1 MMDIGPPHQ
10 QAGEMPLSL
19 SRRATLGL
27 LTAVLARPALAQ
39 APGRRHVLVLGAGM
53 AGLTA
58 ALSLLRAGHEVTVI
72 EWQDRVGG
80 RLLSLPIGAG
90 QVSEAG
96 GGHFRANMPY
106 VLHYLRQFRMPL
118 IGLNDGLP
126 TYHVKGRRIASANLA
141 NWPIPLNAEE
151 RGMTV
156 AGNLWRYLIRAGLD
170 TDTVLDAAWPRDLG
184 MLDLLDRTTL
194 GDLLQAQG
202 ASEAFLDVFD
212 AHAGT
217 GTRGGQALCNI
228 PDLAYHFGDQAIVR
242 VAGGNERLPQAMAA
256 AVGSA
261 RIALGCKVVAIDQA
275 GPEVRV
281 QAANGREFRGDAV
294 ISTLGSTVLRDV
306 AVTPALSAP
315 KQRALETVFWEKT
328 VKVVVQTATPSWLAR
343 GMRGWPVMGGD
354 RPWER
359 IIDLTGNEGGGH
371 GNIFF
376 YLNGD
381 NAEAVASQDPATR
394 AQAFV
399 DRFRA
404 EVPDFIDRTTFV
416 EAFAWGE
423 QPWIR
428 GSFGLLPRGGGWVV
442 AECARPEG
450 RLHLAGDW
458 TTLKS
463 GWVEGAIESGLRAAR
478 QVDPAAR
485 AEGNPRI
492 RQEGL

>member
-1 MMDIGPPHQ
+1 MSP
-10 QAGEMPLSL
+10 L
-19 SRRATLGL
+19 SRRTALGL
-27 LTAVLARPALAQ
+27 LGATMLARPSLAQ
-39 APGRRHVLVLGAGM
+39 APAPKRVLVLGAGM

-58 ALSLLRAGHEVTVI
+58 ALALLRAGHEVTVI

-96 GGHFRANMPY
+96 GGHFRSNMPY
-106 VLHYLRQFRMPL
+106 VLHYLRRFGLPL
-118 IGLNDGLP
+118 LGLNDGLP
-126 TYHVKGRRIASANLA
+126 TYHVKGQRIASANLA
-141 NWPIPLNAEE
+141 DWPLHLHAEE

-156 AGNLWRYLIRAGLD
+156 ASNLWRYLVRAGLD
-170 TDTVLDAAWPRDLG
+170 SDTVLDRAWPDPA
-184 MLDLLDRTTL
+184 MLATLDGTTL

-202 ASEAFLDVFD
+202 ASEAFLDLLD

-228 PDLAYHFGDQAIVR
+228 PDFAYHFADQAIFR
-242 VAGGNERLPQAMAA
+242 VAGGNDRLPQAMARA
-256 AVGSA
+256 IGAE
-261 RIALGCKVVAIDQA
+261 RIQTGCRVTAIDQS
-275 GPEVRV
+275 GPRVRV
-281 QAANGREFRGDAV
+281 QAANGRAFGGDVV
-294 ISTLGSTVLRDV
+294 ISTLASTVLQDV
-306 AVTPALSAP
+306 AVTPAWSP
-315 KQRALETVFWEKT
+315 GKQRMMRDVFWEQT

-359 IIDLTGNEGGGH
+359 IIDLTGNEPGGR
-371 GNIFF
+371 GNLFF

-381 NAEAVASQDPATR
+381 NAQAVASQAPTTR
-394 AQAFV
+394 AQTFV
-399 DRFRA
+399 ERFRR
-404 EVPDFIDRTTFV
+404 EVPDVIDATTFV
-416 EAFAWGE
+416 GDFAWGE

-428 GSFGLLPRGGGWVV
+428 GSFGLLPLHGGWII
-442 AECARPEG
+442 AECARPED
-450 RLHLAGDW
+450 RIHLAGDW

-478 QVDPAAR
+478 QIDPAAR

-492 RQEGL
+492 RQEG

>member
-1 MMDIGPPHQ
+1 
-10 QAGEMPLSL
+10 MPLPL
-19 SRRATLGL
+19 SRRSLLGL
-27 LTAVLARPALAQ
+27 LGATALARPALAQ
-39 APGRRHVLVLGAGM
+39 APGRRRVLVLGAGM

-90 QVSEAG
+90 QYSEAG
-96 GGHFRANMPY
+96 AGHFRANMPY
-106 VLHYLRQFRMPL
+106 VLHYLRTFGLPL
-118 IGLNDGLP
+118 LGLNDGLP
-126 TYHVKGRRIASANLA
+126 TYHVKGHRIASAHLA
-141 NWPIPLNAEE
+141 DWPLPLNAEE

-184 MLDLLDRTTL
+184 VLDRLDAASL
-194 GDLLQAQG
+194 GDVLRAQG
-202 ASEAFLDVFD
+202 ASEAFLDVLD

-217 GTRGGQALCNI
+217 GTQGGQALCNL

-242 VAGGNERLPQAMAA
+242 VAGGNERLPRAMAA
-256 AVGSA
+256 AIGPG
-261 RIALGCKVVAIDQA
+261 RIALGCQVVAIDQS
-275 GPEVRV
+275 GGEVRV
-281 QAANGREFRGDAV
+281 EAANGQQFRGDAV
-294 ISTLGSTVLRDV
+294 ISTLASTVLQDV

-315 KQRALETVFWEKT
+315 KRRALETVFWEKT
-328 VKVVVQTATPSWLAR
+328 VKVVVQTATPAWLGR

-359 IIDLTGNEGGGH
+359 IIDLTGNEPGGR
-371 GNIFF
+371 GNVFF

-381 NAEAVASQDPATR
+381 NATAVASQDPATR
-394 AQAFV
+394 AAEFV
-399 DRFRA
+399 ARYRA
-404 EVPDFIDRTTFV
+404 EVPEIIDRVTFA

-428 GSFGLLPRGGGWVV
+428 GSFGLLPKGGGWAV

-450 RLHLAGDW
+450 RIHLAGDW

-478 QVDPAAR
+478 QIDPGAR